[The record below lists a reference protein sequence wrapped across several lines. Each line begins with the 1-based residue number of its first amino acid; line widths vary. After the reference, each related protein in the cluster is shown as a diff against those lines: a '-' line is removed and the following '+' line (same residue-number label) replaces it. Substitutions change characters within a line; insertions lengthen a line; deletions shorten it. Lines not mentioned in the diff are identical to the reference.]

1 MLIFGR
7 KQQNSVKQLSF
18 NLKINRKK
26 KNHERTVPERKTL
39 KTKYGPRLNYFAK
52 MDATETTDKTRMG
65 SVDQMILILLMLTS

>member
-1 MLIFGR
+1 MLRIDR